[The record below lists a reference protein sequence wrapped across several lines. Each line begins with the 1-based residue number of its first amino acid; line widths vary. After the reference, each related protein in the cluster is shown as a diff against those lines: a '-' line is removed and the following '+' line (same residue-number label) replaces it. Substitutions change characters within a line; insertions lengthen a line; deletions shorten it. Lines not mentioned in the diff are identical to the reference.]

1 MGTARQYDKNYKEQ
15 AVKLASENGCKAASE
30 ELGIP
35 YDTLYGWIKAARR
48 GELHLEGRDRS
59 IEEENQRLRQ
69 ANKELAKENKR
80 FRRKT
85 NFLRRQLLF
94 SQRAE
99 SYGCTKSEIPK
110 VSVTLNKSPSIESS
124 IFPP

>member
-35 YDTLYGWIKAARR
+35 YDTLYGWIKATCR

-80 FRRKT
+80 LQEE
-85 NFLRRQLLF
+85 NEFLAEATAFFAASRQ
-94 SQRAE
+94 
-99 SYGCTKSEIPK
+99 KSAKKKE
-110 VSVTLNKSPSIESS
+110 
-124 IFPP
+124 

>member
-80 FRRKT
+80 LQEE
-85 NFLRRQLLF
+85 NEFLGEATAFFAASRQ
-94 SQRAE
+94 
-99 SYGCTKSEIPK
+99 KSAKKE
-110 VSVTLNKSPSIESS
+110 E
-124 IFPP
+124 

>member
-1 MGTARQYDKNYKEQ
+1 MGTVRQYDKNYKEQ
-15 AVKLASENGCKAASE
+15 AVKLASEKGCTAASK

-80 FRRKT
+80 LQEDNEFLAEATAFFAASRQKSAKRK
-85 NFLRRQLLF
+85 
-94 SQRAE
+94 E
-99 SYGCTKSEIPK
+99 
-110 VSVTLNKSPSIESS
+110 
-124 IFPP
+124 